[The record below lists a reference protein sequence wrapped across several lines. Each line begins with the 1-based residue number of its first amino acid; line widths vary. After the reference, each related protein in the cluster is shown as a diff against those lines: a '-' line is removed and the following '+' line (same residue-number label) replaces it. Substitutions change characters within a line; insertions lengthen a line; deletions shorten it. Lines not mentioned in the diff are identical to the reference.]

1 MHYVHSFT
9 VLFKI
14 NLYKDNINH
23 ILINSTYWV
32 EKGGIN
38 IRAAPTGSEGDRL
51 QQMKELLGSIGQDCC
66 SSLK

>member
-1 MHYVHSFT
+1 MYT

-32 EKGGIN
+32 EKGSIN
-38 IRAAPTGSEGDRL
+38 IRAAPRGCEVRQAAADEVVAVAHCL
-51 QQMKELLGSIGQDCC
+51 DC

>member
-1 MHYVHSFT
+1 MYT

-14 NLYKDNINH
+14 NLQKDNINH

-38 IRAAPTGSEGDRL
+38 IRAAPTGSEGRQAAAD
-51 QQMKELLGSIGQDCC
+51 EIVAGAHWQDCC
-66 SSLK
+66 RTCD